1 MTRALTLFS
10 CTSLSI
16 ALAACTGRQS
26 ALAPGGVEAA
36 AVAHLFWVMLT
47 GAALV
52 WLAVMML
59 VLYAGRSRRRVHSHE
74 TGGRLILWGGAVF
87 PVVTLTL
94 LLAYGLW
101 LMPSIRPLAEED
113 PGLRIEV
120 SGERFW
126 WRVRYVPMAGGPPVE
141 TANDI
146 RIPVGER
153 VEFVLTSPDV
163 IHSFWIPPLGGKM
176 DMIPGRTNRLT
187 LEADRPG
194 SHRGVCAEFCGTS
207 HALMAFTVEAMER
220 EAFDTWLKGQA
231 RPVAAEQAQARG
243 HDVFMAQGCNACH
256 TIRGTEANGV
266 IGPDLT
272 HLADRPTLAAGII
285 PNEPDALAR
294 FIREPDWVKPDVHMP
309 GYGMLPDADLDALV
323 AYLGSLR

>member
-1 MTRALTLFS
+1 MTRALPYIA
-10 CTSLSI
+10 CTGLLLL
-16 ALAACTGRQS
+16 LAACTGEQS
-26 ALAPGGVEAA
+26 ALAPGGVEAT
-36 AVAHLFWVMLT
+36 AVAHLFWVMLVGAGMIWT
-47 GAALV
+47 GV
-52 WLAVMML
+52 MAV
-59 VLYAGRSRRRVHSHE
+59 VLYAGRFKRTIHSHE

-87 PVVTLTL
+87 PVVVLTL

-101 LMPSIRPLAEED
+101 LMPSIRPIAEAGD
-113 PGLRIEV
+113 GLRVEV

-126 WRVRYVPMAGGPPVE
+126 WRVRYLPKDGGAPIE

-146 RIPVGER
+146 RLPAGER

-187 LEADRPG
+187 LEAERPG
-194 SHRGVCAEFCGTS
+194 SYRGVCAEFCGTS
-207 HALMAFTVEAMER
+207 HALMAFTVDVMEGP
-220 EAFDTWLKGQA
+220 AFDTWL
-231 RPVAAEQAQARG
+231 AAQAQPAQAAGGPG
-243 HDVFMAQGCNACH
+243 HDVFLANGCASCH

-285 PNEPDALAR
+285 PNDPGSLAR
-294 FIREPDWVKPDVHMP
+294 LIREPGVVKPDIHMP
-309 GYGMLPDADLDALV
+309 AYGMLADPDVDALV
-323 AYLGSLR
+323 AYLGELR